1 MGDSFEIIADVEA
14 TETETTALAATVVR
28 WLINT
33 DIIAA
38 EATDCVLGADL
49 GYGPGPRHA
58 LALAEPDDYLSRL
71 RTNGVTVTT
80 GRTAFHPVQG
90 ELGPVVCPRC
100 DQTMLLEDAG
110 TGATTKQWEVFSDAI
125 GSWHNGGPGDVA
137 CASCGQVGLLNDW
150 RWIGD
155 WPFAFGF
162 LGFTFWNWPRLSDAF
177 VAQVAERLRHRVV
190 VTRGKL

>member
-1 MGDSFEIIADVEA
+1 MAS
-14 TETETTALAATVVR
+14 
-28 WLINT
+28 
-33 DIIAA
+33 
-38 EATDCVLGADL
+38 ADL

-110 TGATTKQWEVFSDAI
+110 TGATTKQWEAFSDAI
-125 GSWHNGGPGDVA
+125 DSWHNGGPGDMA
-137 CASCGQVGLLNDW
+137 CASCGQISLLPPYEGTW
-150 RWIGD
+150 SARRGSYRVLYEIGEENRILIVT
-155 WPFAFGF
+155 AVEY
-162 LGFTFWNWPRLSDAF
+162 RSDAY
-177 VAQVAERLRHRVV
+177 RSR
-190 VTRGKL
+190 